1 MFPSFYGNVLLSC
14 VSTGM
19 LTCSIDIGIVSVC
32 LSVHPSVTLQ
42 YCLHPSIRLS
52 RCSIVSKQLV
62 KIIMHSLAHCSLVT
76 LIFSILNIFVK
87 FRRGHLY
94 GRIEY
99 SVAYKFCD
107 FQPTS
112 GSIWETIQDRAV
124 VTMER

>member
-52 RCSIVSKQLV
+52 RSSIVSKQC
-62 KIIMHSLAHCSLVT
+62 KIIMHPLAHCSPVAV
-76 LIFSILNIFVK
+76 IFSILNIFAK

-112 GSIWETIQDRAV
+112 RYMWETIQDRV
-124 VTMER
+124 IPTMER